1 MKFWTA
7 LRLVSAIV
15 FVILVIAALLF
26 AGYESRGG
34 DADTHAAPTVIR

>member
-7 LRLVSAIV
+7 LRLFCLIV
-15 FVILVIAALLF
+15 FAILVIAALLF
-26 AGYESRGG
+26 AGYGSRGG